1 MKKLMGLLLVF
12 ILLFSLTGC
21 NSKDK
26 DETNSN
32 KDSVSDNSK
41 AENLEK
47 AILGETFQFDNF
59 EVTLDKTYS
68 LVTLNN
74 EDADQNGNT
83 VVKLGVNI
91 KNIYEEAKAFNMF
104 YYTLI
109 GSKGNKLDSVATYFD
124 DSIDFVGD
132 VESGASVKKYF
143 YFLYDGDG
151 TYKIEFDNFLEQKTV
166 EFDVK
171 K

>member
-1 MKKLMGLLLVF
+1 MKKLIGLLLVF
-12 ILLFSLTGC
+12 SLLFSLTGC

-74 EDADQNGNT
+74 KDADQNGNT

-91 KNIYEEAKAFNMF
+91 KNIYEETKAFNMF